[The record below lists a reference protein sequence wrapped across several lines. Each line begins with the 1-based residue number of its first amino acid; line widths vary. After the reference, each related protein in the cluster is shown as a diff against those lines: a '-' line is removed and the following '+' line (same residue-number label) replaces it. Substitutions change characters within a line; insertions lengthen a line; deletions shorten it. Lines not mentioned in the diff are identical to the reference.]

1 MTGRRERVENL
12 AKQRAGFE
20 PLRRVFHPSHR
31 PLEIAARFPHAH
43 SPDDDDFSPISLPQ
57 QGTLEWPPKLRQTVK
72 TQNPL
77 KGELSHGIVS

>member
-57 QGTLEWPPKLRQTVK
+57 QGTLLLPPCRGHFYCLLTPIGPGGDKL
-72 TQNPL
+72 L
-77 KGELSHGIVS
+77 L